1 VEIEEEQMFKN
12 VKDKVLV
19 RLEESI
25 KRTEDY
31 KKWDKFLL
39 RYIGNI
45 ENIMHKKDFN
55 CLLQVIKKE
64 YITEI
69 KRRFF
74 NGPTEFPYISYKDL
88 DIETVQLKEK
98 EIKEAYFGK
107 IKSSNIIRIYRS
119 LTEVESLS
127 NQIERNLMIEK
138 LVFLK
143 TGRVLAISL

>member
-1 VEIEEEQMFKN
+1 MEIEEEQMFKN

-55 CLLQVIKKE
+55 CLLQVIKK
-64 YITEI
+64 
-69 KRRFF
+69 
-74 NGPTEFPYISYKDL
+74 D
-88 DIETVQLKEK
+88 
-98 EIKEAYFGK
+98 
-107 IKSSNIIRIYRS
+107 IYR
-119 LTEVESLS
+119 
-127 NQIERNLMIEK
+127 NK
-138 LVFLK
+138 K
-143 TGRVLAISL
+143 AIF

>member
-1 VEIEEEQMFKN
+1 MQKF
-12 VKDKVLV
+12 
-19 RLEESI
+19 
-25 KRTEDY
+25 ED
-31 KKWDKFLL
+31 
-39 RYIGNI
+39 
-45 ENIMHKKDFN
+45 KKDFN

-107 IKSSNIIRIYRS
+107 IKSSNIVRIYRS